1 MKQQINLHNNK
12 IKSNKNSTDIK
23 KNSNYHLFLGDN
35 LSILKKIENESI
47 DMIFADPP
55 YNMQTDGELI
65 RVEGTIFKGVNDD
78 WDKYNNY
85 SDFLIYTEKW
95 LLECKRILKKN
106 GSLWVIGSFQNIYST
121 GHILLT
127 NGFWILND
135 IIWEKSNPV
144 PNMKGTRFCNSHETL
159 IRCVKDKS
167 AKATFNYKTMKYI
180 NDGKQMKSVW
190 NIPLCTGK
198 ERLID
203 EDGNKLHNTQKPLK
217 LLENIILS
225 STKKGDVI
233 LDPFSGTATT
243 GVAALKYDRNYIG
256 IEKNETYLNAS
267 KVRLDN
273 VILSSNEELINNSF
287 DIPDEKVS
295 MAELVAKDYFKI
307 GQELYTKN
315 KELKGFISEKG
326 HVIDK
331 DTKEE
336 LSIHKLSAALLNK
349 TNNNGWD
356 YWFVKNNDN
365 YISIN
370 EFRKKYRKK
379 ELGGNNETTR
389 I

>member
-1 MKQQINLHNNK
+1 
-12 IKSNKNSTDIK
+12 
-23 KNSNYHLFLGDN
+23 
-35 LSILKKIENESI
+35 
-47 DMIFADPP
+47 
-55 YNMQTDGELI
+55 
-65 RVEGTIFKGVNDD
+65 
-78 WDKYNNY
+78 
-85 SDFLIYTEKW
+85 YTEKW